1 MDVSNSES
9 TLLTS
14 QERPTVT
21 LMHYLGDPVGAK
33 VVEVKVVEVIVVG
46 VVVVKVVA
54 VVGIGIVVAK
64 VVEVIVMGIV
74 VMKVTLRSTML
85 MVMVLPS

>member
-33 VVEVKVVEVIVVG
+33 VVEVIVVG

-64 VVEVIVMGIV
+64 VVKVMIVMGIV